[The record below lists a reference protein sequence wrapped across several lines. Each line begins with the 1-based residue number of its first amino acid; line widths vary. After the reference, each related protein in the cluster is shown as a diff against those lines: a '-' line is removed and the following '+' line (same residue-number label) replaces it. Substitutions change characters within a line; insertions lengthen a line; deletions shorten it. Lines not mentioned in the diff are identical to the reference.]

1 MAINYKQF
9 ETQSGFK
16 SPGFTVDTAGN
27 VVVRTLTQTFIPEAA
42 TPAPDYSINENG
54 GAFSITDL
62 SGANPTITLTR
73 GESKTF
79 GLNLTT

>member
-42 TPAPDYSINENG
+42 SPAPDYSINENG
-54 GAFSITDL
+54 GPEQLGFAGL
-62 SGANPTITLTR
+62 SWLQFATL
-73 GESKTF
+73 
-79 GLNLTT
+79 